1 MLPVVVNA
9 RGGEGVEVVVVV
21 VVVVAVTVTSV
32 EGGSDGRL

>member
-21 VVVVAVTVTSV
+21 VAVTVTSV